1 MAQVTK
7 TALKTYFNTGDLPTE
22 SNFIDLIDSS
32 QSTLV
37 AGDNISL
44 TPQSNGSVKIDANVS
59 NTSNK
64 GIITTFTNSD
74 KLATVLDSFMNNSTP
89 GIAVYVPVNG
99 SVYIGTWDFSDR
111 PAPLGTIVIIQE
123 TRNNSL
129 DVGLELKGL
138 GTVNRTQRLSAVK
151 INYSRY
157 MSAAIIIRTFR
168 AWEIVGS
175 VGEVKA
181 AS

>member
-7 TALKTYFNTGDLPTE
+7 TVLKTYFNTGDLPTE

-44 TPQSNGSVKIDANVS
+44 TSQSDGSVKIDANVS
-59 NTSNK
+59 NN
-64 GIITTFTNSD
+64 GIITTFNNND
-74 KLATVLDSFMNNSTP
+74 ELATVLKSFKDNSTP
-89 GIAVYVPVNG
+89 GIAVYIPVNG
-99 SVYIGTWDFSDR
+99 SVHIGTWNFNDLI
-111 PAPLGTIVIIQE
+111 APFGTIVIIQE
-123 TRNNSL
+123 TRNAITNL
-129 DVGLELKGL
+129 GLTLNGL
-138 GTVNRTQRLSAVK
+138 GVVDRTQRVSSIKNSSA
-151 INYSRY
+151 ST

-175 VGEVKA
+175 VGEVQA
-181 AS
+181 VN

>member
-7 TALKTYFNTGDLPTE
+7 TVLKTYFNTGDLPTE

-37 AGDNISL
+37 AGNNISL
-44 TPQSNGSVKIDANVS
+44 ISQSNGSVKIDANVS
-59 NTSNK
+59 NN
-64 GIITTFTNSD
+64 GIITTFNNSD
-74 KLATVLDSFMNNSTP
+74 ELTTVLKSFQNNSTP
-89 GIAVYVPVNG
+89 GIAVYIPVSG
-99 SVYIGTWDFSDR
+99 SSYIGTWDFSDL

-123 TRNNSL
+123 TRNAILNP
-129 DVGLELKGL
+129 GLTLNGL
-138 GTVNRTQRLSAVK
+138 GVIKRTQRLLSVK
-151 INYSRY
+151 NSSVST
-157 MSAAIIIRTFR
+157 MAAAIIIRTFR

-175 VGEVKA
+175 VGEVQA